1 MKASQFKD
9 FNDFCKQ
16 MNFTPKQAL
25 DFLDMQIKQLGAGDA
40 N

>member
-16 MNFTPKQAL
+16 TGKTPSEAIE
-25 DFLDMQIKQLGAGDA
+25 FLDEQIKKLGGETT
-40 N
+40 